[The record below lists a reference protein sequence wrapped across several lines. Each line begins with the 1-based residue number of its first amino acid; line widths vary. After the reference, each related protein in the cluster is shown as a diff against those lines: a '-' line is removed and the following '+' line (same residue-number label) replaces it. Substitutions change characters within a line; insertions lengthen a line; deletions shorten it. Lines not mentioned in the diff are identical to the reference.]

1 MLTLTDITAISR
13 PLTMD
18 EACAAVLNHCPNPY
32 ARAYAEAWI
41 DRSVHSFCRAQG
53 IPVEA
58 SVQAAYILSNL
69 AHWRGPMA
77 TRVRT
82 DLKAI
87 ASPKGTTNPDLA

>member
-1 MLTLTDITAISR
+1 MLTLDDITAISR

-18 EACAAVLNHCPNPY
+18 EACTAVYDFCPNPY

-41 DRSVHSFCRAQG
+41 DRSVHSFCKAQN

-77 TRVRT
+77 TRVRA
-82 DLKAI
+82 DLKAL
-87 ASPKGTTNPDLA
+87 ASSKGTT